1 LETGILTE
9 GGSTYLGVAAVTFA
23 VSVVATWTVRGFA
36 RNFSILSVPRG
47 DRWRQRAVP
56 LLGGIAIAVSFLI
69 SFLLFVPKEHEFVLI
84 VIGGLGLFL
93 IGLLDDFVKLKPY
106 QKLVGQV
113 CIATAL
119 VFWGVVLPFSNSEFT
134 NSLITLIWIV
144 AITNAV
150 NLLDNIDGLCAGI
163 ALIAGFYRLL
173 FCALNDHTGGV
184 LFALVFMAAVAG
196 FLLFNFSPASI
207 FMGDAGS
214 LFIGFVLAGMNIS
227 PNHAHVKGVFSV
239 LLFPVLVML
248 IPIFD
253 SALVTVTRS
262 FSGRRASEGGSDHTS
277 HRLVAI
283 GLSERRAV
291 LVLYVIAALSGAI
304 AYLLYLRGFSY
315 TLFFIS
321 LFIVALVLFAVY
333 LNKVKIYE
341 SVAAF
346 EANSTKKLLTLLAN
360 SRYFNQM
367 TGVVL
372 DVFLVFTAYYA
383 AYWLRFDLGDAGNP
397 QLERLTVS
405 FPLLLVC
412 SLISFAIFGVYR
424 QDWRYTGLADLVN
437 MLKASAVGVVA
448 TVLLLTYLF
457 RFEGYSRSVFLI
469 YWGAVLI
476 LLAGSRL
483 STRLIDRVLGV
494 RPAASRRVLVY
505 GANDEGELVL
515 YALQH
520 QFQQEVTVV
529 GLLDQDPERLG
540 TSIRGVRVLGGS
552 EDAER
557 LVRELNVEEV
567 IVSSSAVSSE
577 QLNQLK
583 AASNALGIKLITGSL
598 RFEEI
603 T

>member
-1 LETGILTE
+1 
-9 GGSTYLGVAAVTFA
+9 
-23 VSVVATWTVRGFA
+23 
-36 RNFSILSVPRG
+36 
-47 DRWRQRAVP
+47 
-56 LLGGIAIAVSFLI
+56 
-69 SFLLFVPKEHEFVLI
+69 
-84 VIGGLGLFL
+84 
-93 IGLLDDFVKLKPY
+93 
-106 QKLVGQV
+106 
-113 CIATAL
+113 
-119 VFWGVVLPFSNSEFT
+119 
-134 NSLITLIWIV
+134 
-144 AITNAV
+144 
-150 NLLDNIDGLCAGI
+150 
-163 ALIAGFYRLL
+163 
-173 FCALNDHTGGV
+173 
-184 LFALVFMAAVAG
+184 M
-196 FLLFNFSPASI
+196 
-207 FMGDAGS
+207 
-214 LFIGFVLAGMNIS
+214 
-227 PNHAHVKGVFSV
+227 
-239 LLFPVLVML
+239 
-248 IPIFD
+248 
-253 SALVTVTRS
+253 
-262 FSGRRASEGGSDHTS
+262 
-277 HRLVAI
+277 
-283 GLSERRAV
+283 
-291 LVLYVIAALSGAI
+291 
-304 AYLLYLRGFSY
+304 
-315 TLFFIS
+315 
-321 LFIVALVLFAVY
+321 FAVY

>member
-1 LETGILTE
+1 MTLA
-9 GGSTYLGVAAVTFA
+9 GSPYIGVALATFA
-23 VSVVATWTVRGFA
+23 VSAGATRLIRGFA
-36 RNFSILSVPRG
+36 RKFSILSVPRG
-47 DRWRQRAVP
+47 DRWRDRSVP
-56 LLGGIAIAVSFLI
+56 LLGGVAIFLSFLI
-69 SFLLFVPKEHEFVLI
+69 GFLLFVPKEREFVLI
-84 VIGGLGLFL
+84 VIGGFALFL
-93 IGLLDDFVKLKPY
+93 LGLLDDFIRLKPY

-113 CIATAL
+113 CVATAL
-119 VFWGVVLPFSNSEFT
+119 VSWGVVLPFSGSALL

-184 LFALVFMAAVAG
+184 LFALVFMGAVAG

-253 SALVTVTRS
+253 TALVTISRRIA
-262 FSGRRASEGGSDHTS
+262 GRPASAGGSDHAS

-291 LVLYVIAALSGAI
+291 LVLYTIAALSGAI

-315 TLFFIS
+315 TLFFVS
-321 LFIVALVLFAVY
+321 LFILALVLFALY
-333 LNKVKIYE
+333 LNRVSVYE
-341 SVAAF
+341 SAADLGTRNGQ
-346 EANSTKKLLTLLAN
+346 ALLALFPN
-360 SRYFNQM
+360 GCHFNQLM
-367 TGVVL
+367 GIIL

-397 QLERLTVS
+397 QIERLTES
-405 FPLLLVC
+405 IPLLLVC
-412 SLISFAIFGVYR
+412 SLVSFAIFGLYR

-437 MLKASAVGVVA
+437 MMKGATVGVVS

-483 STRLIDRVLGV
+483 SSRLIEKILGV
-494 RPAASRRVLVY
+494 RATARKRVLVY
-505 GANDEGELVL
+505 GANDDGELVL
-515 YALQH
+515 YALHH
-520 QFQQEVTVV
+520 QFQQKITVV
-529 GLLDQDPERLG
+529 GLLDDDPDRVG

-552 EDAER
+552 DAAER
-557 LVRELNVEEV
+557 LIRELNVDEL
-567 IVSSSAVSSE
+567 IISSPAVSSD

-583 AASNALGIKLITGSL
+583 AASNALGIKLRTGSL
-598 RFEEI
+598 KFEDV

>member
-1 LETGILTE
+1 LETGILRE
-9 GGSTYLGVAAVTFA
+9 IGSTYLGVAAVTFA
-23 VSVVATWTVRGFA
+23 ISVVATWAVRGFA
-36 RNFSILSVPRG
+36 KHFSIVSVPRG
-47 DRWRQRAVP
+47 DRWRERSVP
-56 LLGGIAIAVSFLI
+56 LLGGVAIFLSFSLG
-69 SFLLFVPKEHEFVLI
+69 FLLFVPKEREFVLI

-93 IGLLDDFVKLKPY
+93 LGLLDDFVRLRPY

-113 CIATAL
+113 CIATGL
-119 VFWGVVLPFSNSEFT
+119 VSGGVVLPFSGSEFL

-150 NLLDNIDGLCAGI
+150 NLLDNIDGLCAGV

-173 FCALNDHTGGV
+173 FCALNDHAGGV

-227 PNHAHVKGVFSV
+227 PNHAHVKGIFSV
-239 LLFPVLVML
+239 LLFPVLVMM

-291 LVLYVIAALSGAI
+291 LVLYAIAGVSGAI
-304 AYLLYLRGFSY
+304 AYVLYLRGFSY

-346 EANSTKKLLTLLAN
+346 EANNTKKLLTFLAN
-360 SRYFNQM
+360 NRYFNQLM
-367 TGVVL
+367 QVIL
-372 DVFLVFTAYYA
+372 DVFIVFTAYYA

-397 QLERLTVS
+397 QIERLTES
-405 FPLLLVC
+405 IPLLLVC
-412 SLISFAIFGVYR
+412 SLVSFSICGLYW
-424 QDWRYTGLADLVN
+424 QDWRYTGLTDLVN
-437 MLKASAVGVVA
+437 MIKGATIGVVS

-469 YWGAVLI
+469 YWGAVII

-483 STRLIDRVLGV
+483 SSRLIEKILGV
-494 RPAASRRVLVY
+494 RATARKRVLVY

-515 YALQH
+515 YALH
-520 QFQQEVTVV
+520 HRFQERMTVV
-529 GLLDQDPERLG
+529 GMLDDDPNRVG

-557 LVRELNVEEV
+557 LIRELNVDEL
-567 IVSSSAVSSE
+567 ILSSPAVSSD

-583 AASNALGIKLITGSL
+583 AASNALGIKLRTGSL
-598 RFEEI
+598 RFEDI
-603 T
+603 G